1 MRVSLS
7 RGVGTGQLSCR
18 SAAPF
23 PKQGAWEPCSPHGR
37 EPVVE
42 WPGVPAGR
50 RTERAEQHPLKATW
64 APAWVFARA
73 ARMCHLSFQVGAGCL
88 WTGLVNRKGSR
99 RPGRQGALPCV
110 SQCLPASPQAPSPSA
125 TQGQP
130 GLCKPCLELGGSS
143 GPWVLRAA
151 VLGFP
156 PDRHR
161 PRLDSARSLLS
172 PWALQAP
179 ALGGTSPST
188 RRGRWLFP
196 QRLPGSAAEGR
207 APDPHRDQR
216 SRPLGGTSW
225 VARCNRTIPATFSAA
240 HVKPADLRL
249 PNVQIGR
256 PQGALPVSN
265 VDERRRG
272 PRGGVGVG
280 DSRGVA
286 LAAREGRAGV
296 RLAEL

>member
-1 MRVSLS
+1 MSPQPPGRGRLPLDGTCQQEGQLQAGKAGGSPLCEPVLS
-7 RGVGTGQLSCR
+7 CQPTGSITICRPGAARTLQALPVVGGQLWTVGTKSSCAGFSPR
-18 SAAPF
+18 QTQASA
-23 PKQGAWEPCSPHGR
+23 
-37 EPVVE
+37 
-42 WPGVPAGR
+42 
-50 RTERAEQHPLKATW
+50 L
-64 APAWVFARA
+64 
-73 ARMCHLSFQVGAGCL
+73 
-88 WTGLVNRKGSR
+88 
-99 RPGRQGALPCV
+99 LP
-110 SQCLPASPQAPSPSA
+110 
-125 TQGQP
+125 
-130 GLCKPCLELGGSS
+130 
-143 GPWVLRAA
+143 
-151 VLGFP
+151 
-156 PDRHR
+156 
-161 PRLDSARSLLS
+161 ARSLLS

-196 QRLPGSAAEGR
+196 QKLPGLAAEGR
-207 APDPHRDQR
+207 APGPHRDQR
-216 SRPLGGTSW
+216 SRPLEGTSW

-265 VDERRRG
+265 VDKRRRG
-272 PRGGVGVG
+272 PRGGVGVRG